1 LVKQDRI
8 ESHPDVCNGKPVVRG
23 TRISVSTVA
32 SYLTAGD
39 TEEEILKA
47 HPQLTRD
54 DIRACLAFAQR
65 ISAAHTA
72 QSAFS

>member
-1 LVKQDRI
+1 MEQDRI

-23 TRISVSTVA
+23 TRISVSTVL

-39 TEEEILKA
+39 TEDEILKA

-72 QSAFS
+72 QPAFS